1 MKQTTM
7 TQQQQTQNKNN
18 QIDCRFGYCLS
29 TSNLSLFCWFLIF
42 KSWTSQTYIDIDIL
56 LSFCWYPQNNENDNF
71 SSPIGNN
78 EMVVVSSN
86 ISNNE
91 QTIIFFPLMMMISHW
106 NYHYPY
112 EAIIN
117 KANYPL
123 NILII
128 TEFEHMNWNLDFHV
142 SIHMVCHNDIHS
154 YFFLIIPFHWLPFH
168 CSFETKMMLFF
179 SCFICLDNID
189 TLISIIY
196 FLSSFSLHLR
206 ESLHIKHLCIEKFM
220 DNSTN
225 QTIHHW

>member
-7 TQQQQTQNKNN
+7 TQQQQQTQNKNN

-91 QTIIFFPLMMMISHW
+91 QTKNFFSLLMMMISHW

-154 YFFLIIPFHWLPFH
+154 YFFFW
-168 CSFETKMMLFF
+168 
-179 SCFICLDNID
+179 
-189 TLISIIY
+189 
-196 FLSSFSLHLR
+196 
-206 ESLHIKHLCIEKFM
+206 
-220 DNSTN
+220 
-225 QTIHHW
+225 

>member
-1 MKQTTM
+1 
-7 TQQQQTQNKNN
+7 
-18 QIDCRFGYCLS
+18 
-29 TSNLSLFCWFLIF
+29 
-42 KSWTSQTYIDIDIL
+42 
-56 LSFCWYPQNNENDNF
+56 
-71 SSPIGNN
+71 
-78 EMVVVSSN
+78 
-86 ISNNE
+86 
-91 QTIIFFPLMMMISHW
+91 MMMISQW

-128 TEFEHMNWNLDFHV
+128 TEFEHMNWNLDFYV
-142 SIHMVCHNDIHS
+142 CIHVCHNDIYS

-168 CSFETKMMLFF
+168 CIHFIHHLKPKWCCFF

-189 TLISIIY
+189 TLISIIF

-206 ESLHIKHLCIEKFM
+206 ESLHIIHLCIEKFM